1 MALIIRRESKYT
13 VVEMAERR
21 IKNIFSNGLPV
32 YMSFSGGKDSL
43 ALATLV
49 YNLIQRGE
57 INPEQLTVNFIDEE
71 AIYPCIEQTV
81 KEWRKK
87 FLLVGAK
94 FNWYCVEV
102 IHFNALN
109 SLTMDE
115 TFICWDREKKDVW
128 VRPMPSFAIT
138 EHPLLRA
145 REETYQ
151 SFLERIESDGI
162 TITGVRAAESL
173 QRLTY
178 LSYAKRKDRL
188 HPIYDWKD
196 GDVWLYLYENN
207 VKIPDV
213 YLYMYQTGKSRADLR
228 VSQFFSSDTVGALVR
243 MNEYYPDLM
252 ERITR
257 REPNA
262 YLVALYWDS
271 EMFRRSTRKRKELE
285 KHVEQKDYKSEVM
298 RLLSNIPENF
308 PTKRQQVVAKYY
320 KRLMLKIDGIATEKH
335 YKKIYEA
342 LIGGDPK
349 LRTYRAIYQQ
359 VFRDYYEELSKNER
373 G

>member
-1 MALIIRRESKYT
+1 MAIIRRESKYT

-49 YNLIQRGE
+49 YNLIQSGE
-57 INPEQLTVNFIDEE
+57 INPEQLSINFIDEE
-71 AIYPCIEQTV
+71 AIYPCVERTV

-87 FLLVGAK
+87 FLLTGAK

-102 IHFNALN
+102 LHYNALN
-109 SLTMDE
+109 SLTTDE
-115 TFICWDREKKDVW
+115 TFICWDREKRDVW
-128 VRPMPSFAIT
+128 VRPMPPFAIT

-162 TITGVRAAESL
+162 TITGVRVYESL
-173 QRLTY
+173 QRLKN
-178 LSYAKRKDRL
+178 LAHAKRKDKL
-188 HPIYDWKD
+188 YPIYDWKD
-196 GDVWLYLYENN
+196 ADVWLYLYENN
-207 VKIPDV
+207 VEIPEV
-213 YLYMYQTGKSRADLR
+213 YLYMYQTGKSRPQLR
-228 VSQFFSSDTVGALVR
+228 VSQFFSSDTVSALVR
-243 MNEYYPDLM
+243 MNEFYPDLM
-252 ERITR
+252 ERVKR

-271 EMFRRSTRKRKELE
+271 EMFRRSTRKRNELE
-285 KHVEQKDYKSEVM
+285 KNIEKKDYKAEVL

-308 PTKRQQVVAKYY
+308 PAKRQQEVAKTY
-320 KRLMLKIDGIATEKH
+320 KKSMLRFDGFATEKH
-335 YKKIYEA
+335 YKLIYEA

-349 LRTYRAIYQQ
+349 LRTLRAIFQAVYA
-359 VFRDYYEELSKNER
+359 DYSKELMKNER
-373 G
+373 S